1 MNDEWKQEYLE
12 AFGVRVRELRK
23 ERGWTQEE
31 LATRCGYTS
40 DTRKSTINKIEAGR
54 SDLPTSKVR
63 ALADALG
70 VKACDLMN
78 FPSKIQ
84 NEQKLC
90 NLFTDCHGSTA
101 YETVQQF
108 LKLDANDRQAVRTMI
123 ESLLSTE
130 KYQKEPSSAL
140 FA

>member
-1 MNDEWKQEYLE
+1 MTLGQ
-12 AFGVRVRELRK
+12 RVRKR
-23 ERGWTQEE
+23 REE
-31 LATRCGYTS
+31 LGLSQTELS
-40 DTRKSTINKIEAGR
+40 DKLGFKSRSSLNKIE
-54 SDLPTSKVR
+54 SDQRAPRQQMIK
-63 ALADALG
+63 ALADALDTTVLYILG
-70 VKACDLMN
+70 IDEETEE
-78 FPSKIQ
+78 
-84 NEQKLC
+84 NEKELCKLFS
-90 NLFTDCHGSTA
+90 LCHGSTA